1 VAKTK
6 TIIKKKYITER
17 TTNRMTRNFGFLPL
31 FGNKYQ
37 KQREREKKTHEPISS
52 RRRIGRRI

>member
-17 TTNRMTRNFGFLPL
+17 TTNRMTRNFGFSPP
-31 FGNKYQ
+31 FWQQVPKNK
-37 KQREREKKTHEPISS
+37 ESG
-52 RRRIGRRI
+52 RRRHMNQYPPGGG